1 MAERGAHGE
10 FIAVRDQ
17 AVRRGI
23 LAVGVVLTLTLLAAT
38 LCAAGASHLWLFDL
52 AVHFYVQYAALG
64 LVGFILL
71 LVARSPAWALLALA
85 VAGYCAMCAA
95 PALATHPVTLPRVA
109 GEPASGDPVRLRIVS
124 INVFYANDDH
134 RSVIDFLRRER
145 PDAVSLMEMNPGWR
159 KSLEPLLKD
168 FPHRYQTTGVGGRGI
183 TLFSR
188 VPMKDAAVLPIGAR
202 AEPAIAATLE
212 VHGREVRVFAVH
224 TTWPM
229 APASARRRNGQLERL
244 AEQARSVTLPLVVV
258 GDLNITPF
266 SPFFKRLLVEG
277 GLRSGSDGFGWQA
290 TWPTFMP
297 PAGIQ
302 IDHALVNSRLTVEH
316 FGKGSSIGSD
326 HFPIVADLV
335 L

>member
-17 AVRRGI
+17 AIRRGI
-23 LAVGVVLTLTLLAAT
+23 LAAGVVLTLTLLAAT
-38 LCAAGASHLWLFDL
+38 LCAAAADYVWLFEL

-64 LVGFILL
+64 LIGFILL
-71 LVARSPAWALLALA
+71 LIARSPAWALLALA
-85 VAGYCAMCAA
+85 VAGYSAMCAA
-95 PALATHPVTLPRVA
+95 PVLVTHPVSMPRVA
-109 GEPASGDPVRLRIVS
+109 GDPASGEPVRLRIVS
-124 INVFYANDDH
+124 INVFYGNDDH
-134 RSVIDFLRRER
+134 ATVIDFLRRER
-145 PDAVSLMEMNPGWR
+145 PDAVALMEMNAGWR

-168 FPHRYQTTGVGGRGI
+168 FPYRYQTTGNGGRGI
-183 TLFSR
+183 TLWSR
-188 VPMKDAAVLPIGAR
+188 LPMKDVGVLPIGVR

-212 VHGREVRVFAVH
+212 VNGREVRMFAVH

-229 APASARRRNGQLERL
+229 APASAGRRNQQLYRL
-244 AEQARSVTLPLVVV
+244 AEQARAVTLPLIVV

-266 SPFFKRLLVEG
+266 SPHFKKLLADG
-277 GLRSGSDGFGWQA
+277 GLRSGAEGFGWQA

-302 IDHALVNSRLTVEH
+302 IDHALVNSRVTVEH
-316 FGKGSSIGSD
+316 FGKGTSIGSD